1 MSSGAERE
9 ATEDPCGAPAPRYE
23 LRRRIFSVR
32 ATGKAWKAIA
42 AGLEIAESNAIY
54 HANRAAEPPMP
65 RYRPVA
71 PPRP

>member
-1 MSSGAERE
+1 M
-9 ATEDPCGAPAPRYE
+9 
-23 LRRRIFSVR
+23 R